1 MRFRILVLIAAFSSL
16 AAQHIGIGVRLPV
29 YPAGNLEMG
38 QAELL
43 AMGMTAWY
51 RADRGVNGAGMPAD
65 GAAVDT
71 WADQSGNG
79 YDLSD
84 GTGSPT
90 FTMDANNGRPAITI
104 DGLTQN
110 EVNLVSDAAIF
121 PNLWDASGDG
131 TVMTM
136 ALTPA
141 AREAVAWRY
150 MFNGTGVNSNS
161 NVYISGAESWRS
173 YTHDGAGTRNAAK
186 VYALDTWFTLLFQ
199 RDADTTIYT
208 GVSDMHTASLGLSA
222 TVTGAGGNPVGS
234 LRIGHII
241 NASPTT
247 AFGQIQEIIFF
258 STSLTEAQR
267 LRVQQHLER

>member
-1 MRFRILVLIAAFSSL
+1 MRFRLLVLIAALSSL

-51 RADRGVNGAGMPAD
+51 RADRGVNGAGAPAD
-65 GAAVDT
+65 GVAVDT

-90 FTMDANNGRPAITI
+90 FTMDARNGRPAITI
-104 DGLTQN
+104 DGLTN
-110 EVNLVSDAAIF
+110 GEYNFTSDAAIF
-121 PNLWDASGDG
+121 PNLWDPSGDG
-131 TVMTM
+131 TVIM
-136 ALTPA
+136 LLKTPA
-141 AREAVAWRY
+141 AQEAVANRY
-150 MFNGTGVNSNS
+150 WF
-161 NVYISGAESWRS
+161 
-173 YTHDGAGTRNAAK
+173 DGSAGIRNHAILLAGTSNLRAATYDPAYHPVDK
-186 VYALDTWFTLLFQ
+186 AIAHDTWQILLFQ
-199 RDADTTIYT
+199 RVADTTLYA
-208 GVSDMHTASLGLSA
+208 GVDDLDTAALAADPTLA
-222 TVTGAGGNPVGS
+222 GAGGNPAGS
-234 LRIGHII
+234 LQIGKATAA
-241 NASPTT
+241 NATT
-247 AFGQIQEIIFF
+247 AFGLIQEMIFF